1 MIVVSAATGGFGRL
15 VMDRLLHLLPS
26 RELAVAVRNPRKAA
40 DFAERGV
47 DVRYGDYDQPD
58 SLRAAFDGADRLLF
72 ISSPLGDLSG
82 GRVAQHRAVV
92 AAAREARVRH
102 IAYTSGLGADM
113 VDEGVLGEH
122 RLTEQAIV
130 ESGLPYTLLRHPIY
144 SDFFINPDLW
154 SAVEAG
160 ELTSNT
166 RGRGMNTATRAD
178 LAEAASALLSD
189 GSPPGQVYNFTGLLW
204 TYPEL
209 ADTLTQVT
217 GTKVH
222 YREVDE
228 DEGALSI
235 LGLAP
240 VIQAG
245 GFEVQTPDL
254 KAALGHPPTTL
265 QDAVTAALVAR
276 PPSDP

>member
-1 MIVVSAATGGFGRL
+1 MIVVSAATGEFGRL
-15 VMDRLLHLLPS
+15 VVDRLLDLVPS
-26 RELAVAVRNPRKAA
+26 RDVAVAVRNPQKAA
-40 DFAERGV
+40 DLAERGV
-47 DVRYGDYDQPD
+47 DVRYGDYDQPV

-92 AAAREARVRH
+92 AAAREARVGH

-113 VDEGVLGEH
+113 VEEGVLGEH
-122 RLTEQAIV
+122 HLTEQAIMQ
-130 ESGLPYTLLRHPIY
+130 SGLPYTLLRHPIY
-144 SDFFINPDLW
+144 SDFFISPDLW

-166 RGRGMNTATRAD
+166 RGRGMNTAMRAD

-189 GSPPGQVYNFTGLLW
+189 DSPPGQVYNFTGLLW

-209 ADTLTQVT
+209 ADTLTQVA
-217 GTKVH
+217 GTKVG

-254 KAALGHPPTTL
+254 EVVLGHPPTNL
-265 QDAVTAALVAR
+265 QEAVTAALADR
-276 PPSDP
+276 SPS

>member
-1 MIVVSAATGGFGRL
+1 MIVVSASTGEFGRL
-15 VMDRLLHLLPS
+15 VIDRLLALLPS
-26 RELAVAVRNPRKAA
+26 QELAIAVRNPQKAA
-40 DFAERGV
+40 DLAERGV
-47 DVRYGDYDQPD
+47 DVRYGDYDQPA

-92 AAAREARVRH
+92 AAARQARVGH

-113 VDEGVLGEH
+113 VKEGVLGEH
-122 RLTEQAIV
+122 HLTEQAIM

-178 LAEAASALLSD
+178 LAEAASTLLSNE
-189 GSPPGQVYNFTGLLW
+189 SPPRQVYNFTGLLW

-209 ADTLTQVT
+209 ADTLSQVA
-217 GTKVH
+217 GTTVR

-254 KAALGHPPTTL
+254 EAALGHPPTSL
-265 QDAVTAALVAR
+265 QQAVAGALAARL
-276 PPSDP
+276 PI

>member
-1 MIVVSAATGGFGRL
+1 MIVVSAATGEFGRL
-15 VMDRLLHLLPS
+15 VIDRLLALLPS
-26 RELAVAVRNPRKAA
+26 HELAVAVRNPQKAA
-40 DFAERGV
+40 DLAERGV
-47 DVRYGDYDQPD
+47 DVRYGDYDQPA

-72 ISSPLGDLSG
+72 ISSSLGDLSG

-92 AAAREARVRH
+92 AAAREARVGH

-113 VDEGVLGEH
+113 VKEGVLGEH
-122 RLTEQAIV
+122 HLTEQAIM
-130 ESGLPYTLLRHPIY
+130 ESGLHHTLLRHPIY
-144 SDFFINPDLW
+144 SDFFINPNLW

-160 ELTSNT
+160 ELTSST

-178 LAEAASALLSD
+178 LAEAASRLLSNQ
-189 GSPPGQVYNFTGLLW
+189 SPPGQVYNFTGLLW

-217 GTKVH
+217 GTTVR
-222 YREVDE
+222 YREIDE
-228 DEGALSI
+228 DQGALGI

-254 KAALGHPPTTL
+254 EAVLGHPPTNL
-265 QDAVTAALVAR
+265 QEAVTAALAAH
-276 PPSDP
+276 PPS